1 MILNVNPMNSMPSP
15 CLQHWSKELVSTGG
29 PQPRVR
35 LAHAAVALS
44 SQALLSSGGYS
55 GRELDDCWILDLS
68 TWRWR
73 EVGGHSLTIEC
84 HLIAYCHCHGSV

>member
-1 MILNVNPMNSMPSP
+1 MILNVNPMNSMPAP

-29 PQPRVR
+29 PQPRGR
-35 LAHAAVALS
+35 YAHAAVALS
-44 SQALLSSGGYS
+44 SQALLSSGGF
-55 GRELDDCWILDLS
+55 GGGKELNDCWILDLS

-84 HLIAYCHCHGSV
+84 YF